1 MRCTPTD
8 TSLLEKLPPRVC
20 VCERPITTA
29 KGRARL
35 LERRRTRRGRR
46 TPGSGVARRELGELE
61 SHVPKRRPV
70 VKSHAPIG
78 EPSCRSAVTPPIGT
92 TGHVVTD
99 VRD

>member
-8 TSLLEKLPPRVC
+8 TSLLELLPPRVC
-20 VCERPITTA
+20 VSVRPITTA

-78 EPSCRSAVTPPIGT
+78 EAIVSQRRDA
-92 TGHVVTD
+92 TD
-99 VRD
+99 RHHRTRRDRRA